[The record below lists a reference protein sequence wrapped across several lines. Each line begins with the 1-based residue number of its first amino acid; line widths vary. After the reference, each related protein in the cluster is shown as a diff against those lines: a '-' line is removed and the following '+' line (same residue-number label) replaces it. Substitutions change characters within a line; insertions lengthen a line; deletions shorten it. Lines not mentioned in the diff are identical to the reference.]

1 MALQPVNGGGGSG
14 SGDASA
20 GDYTLISSFRTF
32 RVRPDNSTQ
41 PIQAVTAQSNLY
53 GVSFSFFID
62 GRTWDTDSGPPFI
75 RDMTAYVNDVCG
87 LDHVVG
93 FRSEQ
98 DLGSDQMLY
107 NYAVITV
114 GTEDGAI
121 TDEARVRM
129 DQLRNGAAVPAIA
142 AVWQRLQDAGA
153 Q

>member
-1 MALQPVNGGGGSG
+1 MLAPVGGGGGGGGGPSDG
-14 SGDASA
+14 A
-20 GDYTLISSFRTF
+20 YTLLSSFRTF
-32 RVRPDNSTQ
+32 RVRPDNTTQ
-41 PIQAVTAQSNLY
+41 PIQAVTAQSDYY

-62 GRTWDTDSGPPFI
+62 GTTWDTDSGPPFI

-98 DLGSDQMLY
+98 DLGTDQMLY
-107 NYAVITV
+107 NFAVITV
-114 GTEDGAI
+114 GTEDGSI

-129 DQLRNGAAVPAIA
+129 DMLRTGAAVPAVD
-142 AVWQRLQDAGA
+142 AVWQRLVDAGA

>member
-1 MALQPVNGGGGSG
+1 MALQPVGGSG
-14 SGDASA
+14 GTSGGASA
-20 GDYTLISSFRTF
+20 GEYTLISSYRTF
-32 RVRPDNSTQ
+32 RVRPDNTTQ
-41 PIQAVTAQSNLY
+41 PIQAVTAQSDLF
-53 GVSFSFFID
+53 GVSFSFFIA
-62 GRTWDTDSGPPFI
+62 GATWDTDGGPPLI

-114 GTEDGAI
+114 GTEDGSI

-129 DQLRNGAAVPAIA
+129 DLLRTGAAVPAID
-142 AVWQRLQDAGA
+142 AVWSRLVAAGA

>member
-1 MALQPVNGGGGSG
+1 MALAPVSGIGDTGGT
-14 SGDASA
+14 ASA
-20 GDYTLISSFRTF
+20 GEYDLISSYRTF
-32 RVRPDNSTQ
+32 RVRPDNTTQ
-41 PIQAVTAQSNLY
+41 PIQAVTAQSKLY

-62 GRTWDTDSGPPFI
+62 GRTWDTDGGPPFI

-87 LDHVVG
+87 MDHVVG

-107 NYAVITV
+107 NFAVITV
-114 GTEDGAI
+114 GTEDGSV

-129 DQLRNGAAVPAIA
+129 DQLRTGAEVPAIA
-142 AVWQRLQDAGA
+142 AVWKRLQDAGA